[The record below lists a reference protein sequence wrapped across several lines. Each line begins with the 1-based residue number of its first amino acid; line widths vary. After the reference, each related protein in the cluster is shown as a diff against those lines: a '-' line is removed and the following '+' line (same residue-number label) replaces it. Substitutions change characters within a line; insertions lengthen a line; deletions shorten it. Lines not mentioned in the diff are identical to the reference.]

1 MSIEQ
6 IRGENVFREEV
17 ASQNSEIASI
27 KSTRGLADLVEG
39 QVNPTQTTILSQ
51 QVASLTAVAVKTT
64 DVAVGF
70 PSYETLSR
78 PTVVGAGLVIFDSDL
93 EKLILWN
100 GSAWVNLDGTILA

>member
-6 IRGENVFREEV
+6 INGENVFRAEV
-17 ASQNSEIASI
+17 ASQNAEIAST
-27 KSTRGLADLVEG
+27 KPTRGLADLVAG
-39 QVNPTQTTILSQ
+39 QVNPTQITTLSQ
-51 QVASLTAVAVKTT
+51 QVASLNAVAVKTT

-78 PTVVGAGLVIFDSDL
+78 PTVVDAGLVVFDSDL

-100 GSAWVNLDGTILA
+100 GSAWVNLDGTVLA